1 MNRFVKGVSNDLME
15 DCRTAMLHD
24 NMSISR
30 LMLHAQQVEESRLKM
45 KNRGFKREKAY
56 EGDTSK
62 RKLEIKDKPKFKK
75 RFSNKAKGRESN
87 QFQVSSPSS
96 NAPKKNRFY
105 ALHSKGEQEDYP
117 DVMTGSD
124 KCSPDPGATLSF
136 VTPLVAKNVDLLLD
150 VFVEPFSV
158 TIPVG
163 DSIMARRVF
172 RSFPTS
178 LPNRVT

>member
-1 MNRFVKGVSNDLME
+1 MFLNTLFTKLSKYASSLVSNPRDEMNRFVKGVSNDLME

-75 RFSNKAKGRESN
+75 RFSNKVPSKFPKDR
-87 QFQVSSPSS
+87 VSKP
-96 NAPKKNRFY
+96 
-105 ALHSKGEQEDYP
+105 
-117 DVMTGSD
+117 
-124 KCSPDPGATLSF
+124 
-136 VTPLVAKNVDLLLD
+136 
-150 VFVEPFSV
+150 
-158 TIPVG
+158 
-163 DSIMARRVF
+163 
-172 RSFPTS
+172 
-178 LPNRVT
+178 